1 MEALDSITAV
11 ISTVGFPIAICLILL
26 WYINKMTE
34 AHKNEMDSM
43 TSALN
48 QNTVVLAELK
58 ELIRGLKKDEQ

>member
-11 ISTVGFPIAICLILL
+11 ISTVGFPIAVCLILL

>member
-11 ISTVGFPIAICLILL
+11 ISTLGFPIAICLILL

-34 AHKNEMDSM
+34 VHKNEMDSM

-58 ELIRGLKKDEQ
+58 ELIRGMSNEQQ

>member
-1 MEALDSITAV
+1 MEALDSITSV

-34 AHKNEMDSM
+34 EHKNEMDSM
-43 TSALN
+43 TAALN

-58 ELIRGLKKDEQ
+58 ELIRGLKNEQ

>member
-43 TSALN
+43 TAALN

-58 ELIRGLKKDEQ
+58 ELIRGLKNEQQ

>member
-34 AHKNEMDSM
+34 THKNEMDSM
-43 TSALN
+43 TNALN

-58 ELIRGLKKDEQ
+58 ELIRGFKKDEQ